1 VVAEIAGGGEEM
13 KFILSHHAKEE
24 MQRRQIPPDLLESV
38 LHLRAVVN
46 DMLVPSIVI
55 IVYRTSQIN
64 RYWRAE

>member
-1 VVAEIAGGGEEM
+1 M